1 MAQCIAPNE
10 ISIYPMR
17 RNTLR
22 PTHKNMRRKNNF
34 KLYPSLFRLRPLF
47 ENLLSKCRNI
57 RFNHKQAMT
66 LCVALKV

>member
-17 RNTLR
+17 RNTLC

-34 KLYPSLFRLRPLF
+34 NHYPSLFRLRPLF

-57 RFNHKQAMT
+57 RFNHKKAMT
-66 LCVALKV
+66 LCVALKA